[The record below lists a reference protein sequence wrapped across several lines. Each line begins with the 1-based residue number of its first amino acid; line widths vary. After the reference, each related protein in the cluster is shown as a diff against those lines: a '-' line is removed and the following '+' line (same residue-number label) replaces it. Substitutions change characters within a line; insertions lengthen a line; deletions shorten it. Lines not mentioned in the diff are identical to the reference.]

1 MIEREEAEALLQLA
15 KEKGDQEPERA
26 LQAAKQAGKICKSL
40 GDASGALEA
49 FRLIVFSKAAT
60 GDADSALGIA
70 RAEVAHFKE
79 AGERRGQ
86 AHTLLTIAEANVY
99 LGHGFEALAPALQ
112 AQRLYF
118 DLGDVQC
125 EAQATRVEAHAH
137 LLRSDPGT
145 ATKRATDAR
154 IMFESCGDKAGE
166 ASSWHL
172 LSSTRLAEDCGPE
185 AYHAAKKATTL
196 YHELGNDRGECTMLN
211 NTAQMDL
218 ALQKNSNALRKANE
232 ALRIAKDLG
241 DLNLQTTVLE
251 TVVNSHIAVGEGPE
265 ALHVALELQSMFTV
279 LNWKLQARFLG
290 TLVSAHLANQDLDA
304 ALTAARKARAVSCK
318 GGLEEAKTIHRMAQ
332 VLVMREEF
340 DAALETAEEAL
351 VLARQSRSLEVS
363 ILSTI
368 TQIYTCKGEVEK
380 APHRKVALRVLDLAV
395 QATKDRDPT
404 AFEEAMLNVDRIGG
418 VTAEDVKI
426 KFATILDD
434 PGVRHFM
441 GQRATQDTQMS
452 VSSKYFHREG
462 IYLWFRSNAMGYGP
476 RFRPIQETYRCRQVG
491 DPNVQVLTVLR
502 LHDGAEDWE
511 EQMPFAHPGVADA
524 ALQAQGVLN
533 AQ

>member
-1 MIEREEAEALLQLA
+1 M
-15 KEKGDQEPERA
+15 G
-26 LQAAKQAGKICKSL
+26 
-40 GDASGALEA
+40 
-49 FRLIVFSKAAT
+49 
-60 GDADSALGIA
+60 
-70 RAEVAHFKE
+70 
-79 AGERRGQ
+79 
-86 AHTLLTIAEANVY
+86 
-99 LGHGFEALAPALQ
+99 
-112 AQRLYF
+112 
-118 DLGDVQC
+118 
-125 EAQATRVEAHAH
+125 
-137 LLRSDPGT
+137 
-145 ATKRATDAR
+145 
-154 IMFESCGDKAGE
+154 
-166 ASSWHL
+166 
-172 LSSTRLAEDCGPE
+172 EDCGPE

-196 YHELGNDRGECTMLN
+196 YYELGNDRGECTMLN

-218 ALQKNSNALRKANE
+218 ALKKNSNALRKANE

-241 DLNLQTTVLE
+241 DVKLQTTVLE

-265 ALHVALELQSMFTV
+265 ALHVALESQSTFTV
-279 LNWKLQARFLG
+279 LNWKFQARFLG
-290 TLVSAHLANQDLDA
+290 TLVSAHLANQDL
-304 ALTAARKARAVSCK
+304 
-318 GGLEEAKTIHRMAQ
+318 EEAKTIHRVAQ

-351 VLARQSRSLEVS
+351 ALAGQSRSLEVS

-368 TQIYTCKGEVEK
+368 TQIYTCKREVEK

-395 QATKDRDPT
+395 QATKDRDPI

-441 GQRATQDTQMS
+441 GQWATQDTQMS